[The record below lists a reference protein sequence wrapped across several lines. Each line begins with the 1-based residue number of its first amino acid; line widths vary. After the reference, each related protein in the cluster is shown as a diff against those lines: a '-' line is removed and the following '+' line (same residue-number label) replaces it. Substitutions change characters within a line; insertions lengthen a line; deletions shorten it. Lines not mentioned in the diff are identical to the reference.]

1 MPTSARAVYTVF
13 TKICGEFEI
22 AQMGRCGHR
31 PLQSVMQ
38 NRNKLSIPEMSRN
51 GIDAVCPQM
60 RVVHSSEPKAI
71 GKITILRPNRAF
83 RPRSGQKIARVSA
96 QYNASSAPLF
106 SPFFSG
112 KTEKNGPAERQLR
125 CHRINGSPVKPDKW
139 ADRDVRPYRV
149 RRKITGGAGGGLAA
163 FNGTSGA
170 NRPKRSGQCPL
181 LFTPPPSRGPAAAP
195 AAAQTRRPPPKAQ
208 TARRDGW
215 QSPACCGSHS
225 RAPRGRRPEARRA

>member
-1 MPTSARAVYTVF
+1 MACHFHGSVFCHLPARQLLPMGVLSPRRRR
-13 TKICGEFEI
+13 CSI
-22 AQMGRCGHR
+22 A
-31 PLQSVMQ
+31 LQ
-38 NRNKLSIPEMSRN
+38 K
-51 GIDAVCPQM
+51 
-60 RVVHSSEPKAI
+60 
-71 GKITILRPNRAF
+71 AF
-83 RPRSGQKIARVSA
+83 RVLAAIFFYGLFLWLAVQSDPHP
-96 QYNASSAPLF
+96 APLF
-106 SPFFSG
+106 AHFFWQDRKSGSP
-112 KTEKNGPAERQLR
+112 KAQLQ
-125 CHRINGSPVKPDKW
+125 CNCQNGSPVKPDKR
-139 ADRDVRPYRV
+139 ADRDIRPYRV

-181 LFTPPPSRGPAAAP
+181 LFTPPLSRGPAAAP